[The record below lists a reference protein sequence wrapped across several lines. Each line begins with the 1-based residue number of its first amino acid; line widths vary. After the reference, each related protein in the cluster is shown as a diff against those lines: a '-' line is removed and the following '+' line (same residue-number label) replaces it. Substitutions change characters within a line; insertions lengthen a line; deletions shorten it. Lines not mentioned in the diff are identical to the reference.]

1 MCLGFDL
8 IINNSDRFK
17 LVWGSEGN
25 LSNVLIKV

>member
-17 LVWGSEGN
+17 LLWGGDGN
-25 LSNVLIKV
+25 ISNVLI